1 MVYKMETP
9 DAALGGA
16 LEDVRAFC
24 SVIELGTITAA
35 ARHLAQTKGGI
46 SRRLSRLEQRLGVR
60 LLSRT
65 PRSVS
70 ATEEGLAFYTKAHDA
85 LVLLD
90 DALETAQQA
99 RAVPRG
105 HLRVTAPND
114 IGLDVLPRLLQD
126 FRTEHPQI
134 TVELILTDTIL
145 DLAANRIDLAFRA
158 TSGELPDMEYRAVP
172 IMDLPIHLYAAPD
185 YLAQSGT
192 PDTPAALATHGMV
205 VAREATASRS
215 LALTGPR
222 GKSMEVNIVPVV
234 RTSDF
239 ASAHRLLLAG
249 AGIGALP
256 DIVADESLRTGRL
269 TAVLPDWIVSRA
281 RLHAI
286 TVAGREAP
294 ARVRVFLD
302 YMRDRLSSGIGERR
316 Q

>member
-1 MVYKMETP
+1 MVLKG
-9 DAALGGA
+9 ALGGA

-46 SRRLSRLEQRLGVR
+46 SRRLTRLERRLGVR

-65 PRSVS
+65 PRTVN
-70 ATEEGLAFYTKAHDA
+70 ATEEGLAFYAKAHDA

-90 DALETAQQA
+90 DALETAHHA

-105 HLRVTAPND
+105 HLRVTAPHD
-114 IGLDVLPRLLQD
+114 VGLDVLPQLLCD
-126 FRTEHPQI
+126 FRAEHPQI
-134 TVELILTDTIL
+134 TVELILTDVVL

-158 TSGELPDMEYRAVP
+158 TSGDLPDMGYRAVP
-172 IMDLPIHLYAAPD
+172 VMDMAIKLFAAPA
-185 YLAQSGT
+185 YLAAR
-192 PDTPAALATHGMV
+192 DAIAAPESLTSHDMV
-205 VAREATASRS
+205 VARVATQSRALS
-215 LALTGPR
+215 LTGPR
-222 GKSMEVNIVPVV
+222 GRQESVNINPVM
-234 RTSDF
+234 RTNDF
-239 ASAHRLLLAG
+239 ASAHRLVLVG

-256 DIVADESLRTGRL
+256 SIVAAQSVLEGRL
-269 TAVLPDWIVSRA
+269 LPVLPEWTVAQA

-302 YMRDRLSSGIGERR
+302 YMRNRLSEVMPPVR
-316 Q
+316 